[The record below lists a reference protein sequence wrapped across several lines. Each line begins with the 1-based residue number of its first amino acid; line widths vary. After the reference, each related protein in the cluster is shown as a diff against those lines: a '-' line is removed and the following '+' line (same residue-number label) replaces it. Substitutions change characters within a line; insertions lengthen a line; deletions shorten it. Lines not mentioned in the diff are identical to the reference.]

1 MSTPHHD
8 LLHPAMNCLASP
20 RVPSPSPT
28 CQCRCTCR
36 PAEEAR
42 EAAGDTGPRHAHSS
56 LLGFVRSI
64 QQHVFGLDKNRN
76 STYYSYTNKGER
88 ERWQVEST
96 LDATFIRK

>member
-20 RVPSPSPT
+20 RVPSPT

-42 EAAGDTGPRHAHSS
+42 DTGAGDTGPRHPHSS